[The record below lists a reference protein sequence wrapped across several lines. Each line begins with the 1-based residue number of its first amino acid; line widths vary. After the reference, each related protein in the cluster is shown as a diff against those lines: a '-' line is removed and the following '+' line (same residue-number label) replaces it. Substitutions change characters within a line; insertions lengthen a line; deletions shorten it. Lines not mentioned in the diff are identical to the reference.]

1 MSKKKTMNQPVRCFV
16 YLSSVGDLQH
26 VNQREQRQMKHLIFR
41 FGIKLCLPKRKRLLI
56 VI

>member
-16 YLSSVGDLQH
+16 YLSTVGDLQH